1 MEQSCNAVIIVLGHV
16 AIVGKG
22 IHTKFARI
30 RAVVFS
36 FACTVVEQYAVNLAL
51 LASVRAVVY
60 APMASIRSTV
70 QSHANHV
77 DNLVRGVVL
86 ITSATIFVAKN
97 AIALD
102 VTLPVPKS
110 FLAATNVLVCVEKPV
125 PLCALFA
132 TLRSCLL
139 C

>member
-1 MEQSCNAVIIVLGHV
+1 MVIIVLGHV

-36 FACTVVEQYAVNLAL
+36 FACTVVEQYAVSLAL
-51 LASVRAVVY
+51 LVSVGALVY
-60 APMASIRSTV
+60 APMVSVGGNV
-70 QSHANHV
+70 QRHANRAE
-77 DNLVRGVVL
+77 NLVHGVVL
-86 ITSATIFVAKN
+86 ITSATIFAAKN

-110 FLAATNVLVCVEKPV
+110 FLAATSVLVCVEKTV
-125 PLCALFA
+125 PLCAPFA
-132 TLRSCLL
+132 TLKSCLFY
-139 C
+139 

>member
-1 MEQSCNAVIIVLGHV
+1 MVIIVLGHV

-36 FACTVVEQYAVNLAL
+36 FACTVAEQHAVSLAL
-51 LASVRAVVY
+51 RVSVNAVEG
-60 APMASIRSTV
+60 APMIGARSTA
-70 QSHANHV
+70 QSHADHV
-77 DNLVRGVVL
+77 DSLVHGVVL
-86 ITSATIFVAKN
+86 ITSATIFVVRN

-102 VTLPVPKS
+102 ATLLVLKS
-110 FLAATNVLVCVEKPV
+110 FLAATNVLACVEKTV
-125 PLCALFA
+125 PPCVPSA
-132 TLRSCLL
+132 TLKSYLL

>member
-1 MEQSCNAVIIVLGHV
+1 MVISVLGNV

-22 IHTKFARI
+22 IHTKFARVH
-30 RAVVFS
+30 AVVFL
-36 FACTVVEQYAVNLAL
+36 FACTVAEQHAASLAL
-51 LASVRAVVY
+51 RVPVHAAEG
-60 APMASIRSTV
+60 APMIGVRSTA
-70 QSHANHV
+70 QSHADHV
-77 DNLVRGVVL
+77 NSLVRGVAL

-125 PLCALFA
+125 PHCALFA